1 MNDITYDLFNLSI
14 LFYYYSDDTTLQY
27 EETEN
32 MKEEEEGMDLS
43 GFEEMVTNIENLST
57 AIKLFSPNGQVNDS
71 PLPVPSIV
79 LFGEKLIIQNIM
91 KPVESSKSNPASYI
105 EYIEETQQENI
116 LLPPSGI
123 NSTYNTNTNNSIASS
138 STSNTGIIIFHIDNT
153 SSMLREKRMELTKAV
168 LRRIIPKLLRW
179 GFRIVVNSWAST
191 DANKGRISTR
201 EVKPPIEIMQG
212 LIGISSSGTSGSAGD
227 SVESAAGTDEVEV
240 LLGQYLDREVFDIL
254 LPKGRTDLYGSCF
267 QLLQQCKQLISSNTS
282 TATSA
287 TTTCTGSSATT
298 VGVPVYAFVLTDGEH
313 NKLDCPTHRPIQE
326 GDDYFGV
333 YSAVRSKSAVVCS
346 IYTYLDIICILIV
359 NGNDVYTV

>member
-1 MNDITYDLFNLSI
+1 
-14 LFYYYSDDTTLQY
+14 
-27 EETEN
+27 

-43 GFEEMVTNIENLST
+43 GFDEMVTNIENLST
-57 AIKLFSPNGQVNDS
+57 TIKLFSPQEEHSNSIETITGTTSKGQVTDS

-91 KPVESSKSNPASYI
+91 KPAVVSCKSNPASYI

-123 NSTYNTNTNNSIASS
+123 HSTYNTNNNNSIASS
-138 STSNTGIIIFHIDNT
+138 TTNTGIIIFHIDNT

-212 LIGISSSGTSGSAGD
+212 LIGISSSGTTGGTSGSAGD

-240 LLGQYLDREVFDIL
+240 LLGQYLDSEVFDIL

-267 QLLQQCKQLISSNTS
+267 QLLQQCKQLMSSGTS
-282 TATSA
+282 MSTSA
-287 TTTCTGSSATT
+287 TTTSTSSTT
-298 VGVPVYAFVLTDGEH
+298 IVGVPVYAFVLTDGEH

-326 GDDYFGV
+326 GEDYFGV

-346 IYTYLDIICILIV
+346 IYI
-359 NGNDVYTV
+359 

>member
-1 MNDITYDLFNLSI
+1 MFNLLI
-14 LFYYYSDDTTLQY
+14 RFYYYSDDTTLQF

-43 GFEEMVTNIENLST
+43 GFDEMVTNIENLST
-57 AIKLFSPNGQVNDS
+57 TIKLFSPQEEHSNSIETITGTTSKGQVTDS

-79 LFGEKLIIQNIM
+79 LFGEKIIIQNIM
-91 KPVESSKSNPASYI
+91 KPVVVSSKSNSASYI

-123 NSTYNTNTNNSIASS
+123 HSTYNTNTNNSIASS
-138 STSNTGIIIFHIDNT
+138 TTTNTGIIIFHIDNT

-212 LIGISSSGTSGSAGD
+212 LIGISSSGTTGGTSASAGD

-267 QLLQQCKQLISSNTS
+267 QLLQQCKQLVSSGTS
-282 TATSA
+282 TSTSA
-287 TTTCTGSSATT
+287 TSTSNGTSTT
-298 VGVPVYAFVLTDGEH
+298 VGAPVYAFVLTDGEH

-326 GDDYFGV
+326 GEDYFGV

-346 IYTYLDIICILIV
+346 IYI
-359 NGNDVYTV
+359 